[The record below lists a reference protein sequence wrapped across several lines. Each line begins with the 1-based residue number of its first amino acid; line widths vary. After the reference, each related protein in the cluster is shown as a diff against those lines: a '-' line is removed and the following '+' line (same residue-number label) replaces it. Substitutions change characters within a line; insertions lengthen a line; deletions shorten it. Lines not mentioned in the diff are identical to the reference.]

1 MANNK
6 EELIEEILVIE
17 DKAERQRVLREHPSL
32 IDADLVRILKSKA
45 DHALRDDT
53 PKALDL
59 AESALLISE
68 MLDDP
73 ASFALSLRAKAQ
85 ALHMMG
91 QLGDSLEV
99 YDKASETY
107 ANNSEEIEATRTLIG
122 KIDALVHLSRYDE
135 ALVTADQC
143 RAVFSANN
151 EPLLE
156 AKVLMNQGNIYHR
169 LDRYTE
175 SLELYE
181 GARDM
186 FESQDEPLL
195 VALAETNLGN
205 SYSSAGRFGDALDSY
220 QRAGSVYRDMGLKA
234 GLAMN
239 DSNQGYLNFLKG
251 EYNEA
256 LGALRSARRTFED
269 MKVPRNVA
277 TVDLD
282 TAEVYAALNLKERA
296 LGSYDSA
303 LEKFQSMGFAS
314 EAARGL
320 LGKAIVHIQMS
331 EQELA
336 TQELSDAR
344 EYFEKEDNQ
353 VHLGL
358 VELHQAILLRQ
369 SEQFEQALEL
379 AEHARE
385 RFASQNLLA
394 KTAYAKLVIGDLL
407 LDLARDSEAIEQF
420 EQALEAG
427 ESTGLPW
434 MLYESHAALGRA
446 YRQNRPD
453 EARIQYAQAIEALE
467 RTRMSLRPEEL
478 KTAFIGNKLDVY
490 GDMISLCIEKGTDE
504 GFEEAFK
511 YVERSKSQALL
522 DMLAGEVKVTST
534 DTEGAD
540 AKLAE
545 RLSKLREELDSYYSV
560 VDQYEIREGPRALP
574 IIQGMRTQ
582 IVMMESEFSE
592 LLGELQLESGNAASM
607 HHPISVDRSQLTDI
621 LQDDVAMIEYFIL
634 GNSIS
639 AFVMAKDEDIQ
650 FFPDLATT
658 AKIDT
663 IARKLQFQ
671 LDKVSYGEA
680 AIEGLEDQLMRA
692 TLAYLGQLHNSLI
705 APLQTALK
713 EKLVIIPHGALH
725 NLPFHA
731 FHDGEAYLI
740 DSHEITFAPSA
751 SVLRYCWDKETAP
764 VRKPLAIGVGD
775 PAIPQAAKEAASVAS
790 LFPES
795 TLLIEE
801 AATQEQLENLIA
813 EHDALHLASHATFSE
828 ENPAFSRI
836 KMEGGWL
843 TLDDIYNLDLGNSS
857 LVTLS
862 ACETGVSSPNAGD
875 ELVGLTR
882 GFFYAGT
889 PSLVVSLWKVNDEVT
904 TVLMQEFY
912 TRLRDGKT
920 KATALREAMLTVKE
934 DRPHPYFWA
943 PFVLSGKSV

>member
-1 MANNK
+1 MATNK
-6 EELIEEILVIE
+6 EDLIEEILVIP
-17 DKAERQRVLREHPSL
+17 DKAERQRVLREHTTL
-32 IDADLVRILKSKA
+32 IDADLVRVLKSKA

-68 MLDDP
+68 MLDDA
-73 ASFALSLRAKAQ
+73 ASYALSLRAKAQ

-91 QLGDSLEV
+91 QLEDSLAV
-99 YDKASETY
+99 YDRASETY
-107 ANNSEEIEATRTLIG
+107 ARNSEEIEATRTLIG
-122 KIDALVHLSRYDE
+122 KIDALIHLSRYDE
-135 ALVTADQC
+135 ALATAEQC

-186 FESQDEPLL
+186 FKSQDEPLL

-205 SYSSAGRFGDALDSY
+205 SYSSAGRFGDALNSY
-220 QRAGSVYRDMGLKA
+220 QTAGSVYREMGLKA

-256 LGALRSARRTFED
+256 LAALRSARRTFED
-269 MKVPRNVA
+269 MEVPRNVA

-303 LEKFQSMGFAS
+303 LGIFKSMGFAS
-314 EAARGL
+314 EAARGM
-320 LGKAIVHIQMS
+320 LGKAVVHIQMS
-331 EQELA
+331 DVEQASKEL
-336 TQELSDAR
+336 EDAR
-344 EYFEKEDNQ
+344 AYFEEEDNQ

-358 VELHQAILLRQ
+358 VELHNAILLRQ
-369 SEQFEQALEL
+369 SDQYEDALKL
-379 AEHARE
+379 AKAARE
-385 RFASQNLLA
+385 RFSDLNLLA
-394 KTAYAKLVIGDLL
+394 KTAYARLVMGDLL
-407 LDLARDSEAIEQF
+407 LDLGREPEAVEQF

-446 YRQNRPD
+446 YRQDQPD
-453 EARIQYAQAIEALE
+453 QARTQYAQAIEALE

-490 GDMISLCIEKGTDE
+490 GDMISLCIDQGTEE
-504 GFEEAFK
+504 GFEEAFR

-522 DMLAGEVKVTST
+522 DMLAGEVKLTSS

-540 AKLAE
+540 AKLAD
-545 RLSKLREELDSYYSV
+545 RLHKLREELDSYYSV

-582 IVMMESEFSE
+582 IVQMESEFAD
-592 LLGELQLESGNAASM
+592 LLSELQLESGNAASL
-607 HHPISVDRSQLTDI
+607 HHPISVDRSQLADV
-621 LQDDVAMIEYFIL
+621 LQEDVALVEYFSL
-634 GNSIS
+634 GDSIS
-639 AFVMAKDEDIQ
+639 AFVMSKDEEIS
-650 FFPDLATT
+650 FFPNLTTT

-663 IARKLQFQ
+663 ISRKLQFQ

-692 TLAYLGQLHNSLI
+692 TLAYLGQLHKSLV
-705 APLQTALK
+705 APLETALR

-731 FHDGEAYLI
+731 FHDGEDFLI
-740 DSHEITFAPSA
+740 DNHEITFAPSA
-751 SVLRYCWDKETAP
+751 SVLRYCWDKETAQ
-764 VRKPLAIGVGD
+764 VTKPLAIGVGD
-775 PAIPQAAKEAASVAS
+775 QAIPQATEEAASVAS

-795 TLLIEE
+795 TLLVEG
-801 AATQEQLENLIA
+801 AATQEQLVNMVA
-813 EHDALHLASHATFSE
+813 NHDALHLASHATFSE
-828 ENPAFSRI
+828 DNPAFSRI

-843 TLDDIYNLDLGNSS
+843 TLDDIYNLDLGKSA

-912 TRLRDGKT
+912 KRLRDGKT
-920 KATALREAMLTVKE
+920 KATSLREAMLAVKE